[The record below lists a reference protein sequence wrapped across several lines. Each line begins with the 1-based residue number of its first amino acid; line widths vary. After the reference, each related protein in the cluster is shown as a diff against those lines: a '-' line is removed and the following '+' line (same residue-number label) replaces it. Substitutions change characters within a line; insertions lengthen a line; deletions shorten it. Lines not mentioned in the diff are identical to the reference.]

1 MKNISTTFIAN
12 LIAIVVFVLPILGIQ
27 IVDQG
32 TLTSTITN
40 LVGIIATL
48 YVFYGR
54 YKAGGINAFG
64 IRLPAN
70 KYENL

>member
-12 LIAIVVFVLPILGIQ
+12 IVAVLVFVLPVLGIE
-27 IVDQG
+27 IVDER
-32 TLTSTITN
+32 TLAGVVAS
-40 LVGIIATL
+40 VAGVVSVL

-64 IRLPAN
+64 IRL
-70 KYENL
+70 KK